1 MRNIPCAFAGYL
13 DPNTHP
19 DCRHCKPGGFLEC
32 QELDVYAAT
41 DDNSLSDDSA
51 IRKWCANQEEA
62 AQKMGRSLRVKGA
75 DFKKQME
82 DAGFQNVEVREYKL
96 PIGPWP
102 LDPKLKEVGLF
113 QLAAMLEGIDG
124 LTLALWTRFLGW
136 DDKEITVF
144 LHQVKSEFK
153 RAKIHSYWPL

>member
-1 MRNIPCAFAGYL
+1 MTG
-13 DPNTHP
+13 D
-19 DCRHCKPGGFLEC
+19 
-32 QELDVYAAT
+32 
-41 DDNSLSDDSA
+41 
-51 IRKWCANQEEA
+51 
-62 AQKMGRSLRVKGA
+62 

-82 DAGFQNVEVREYKL
+82 AAGFQNVEVRKYKL
-96 PIGPWP
+96 PIGPWT

-153 RAKIHSYWPL
+153 LAKIHSYWPL

>member
-1 MRNIPCAFAGYL
+1 
-13 DPNTHP
+13 
-19 DCRHCKPGGFLEC
+19 
-32 QELDVYAAT
+32 
-41 DDNSLSDDSA
+41 
-51 IRKWCANQEEA
+51 
-62 AQKMGRSLRVKGA
+62 MGRSLRVTGD

-82 DAGFQNVEVREYKL
+82 AAGFQNVEVRKYKL

-144 LHQVKSEFK
+144 LQQVKSEFK
-153 RAKIHSYWPL
+153 LAKIHSYWPL